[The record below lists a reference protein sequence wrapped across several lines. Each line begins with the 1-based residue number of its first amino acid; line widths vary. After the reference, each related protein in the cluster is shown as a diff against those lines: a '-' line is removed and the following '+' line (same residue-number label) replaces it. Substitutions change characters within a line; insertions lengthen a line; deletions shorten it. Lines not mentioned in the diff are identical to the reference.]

1 MMIRKVKPMCM
12 CMCMCMGGK
21 ASTCVQ
27 LNTNAVCPERERGRD
42 PRPRGVL
49 SGVVNVKVL
58 LLLLVALAE
67 D

>member
-1 MMIRKVKPMCM
+1 MSRREALMIRKVKPMCM

-27 LNTNAVCPERERGRD
+27 LKTQTQFALRGEKGEIHGR
-42 PRPRGVL
+42 V
-49 SGVVNVKVL
+49 VKVL

>member
-1 MMIRKVKPMCM
+1 MIRKVKPMCM

-27 LNTNAVCPERERGRD
+27 LNTNAVCPERERAKGEIQFHGR
-42 PRPRGVL
+42 V
-49 SGVVNVKVL
+49 VKVL